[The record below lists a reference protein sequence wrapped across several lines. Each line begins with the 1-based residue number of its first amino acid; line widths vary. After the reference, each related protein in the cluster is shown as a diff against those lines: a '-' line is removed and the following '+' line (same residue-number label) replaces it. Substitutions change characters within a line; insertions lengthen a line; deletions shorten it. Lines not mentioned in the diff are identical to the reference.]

1 MKFYDSGRA
10 PNPRRVKIVLAE
22 KNVNV
27 ETVQVDINKLEQRSE
42 SYAKLNPAQR
52 VPAFETAEGVVLA
65 ESLAICR
72 YLEAKFPTP
81 NLFGA
86 TPLEIGEIEMWNRRI
101 EMGLFSHVG
110 FAFRHSN
117 PFMSEMEKPQIAAW
131 GEACK
136 DKIPAELEMLNNV
149 VSGKNYLVNNR
160 FTMADINALVA
171 LDFMRIIKMRIPE
184 HLSELTRYHAALAAR
199 PTCA

>member
-22 KNVNV
+22 KNISV
-27 ETVQVDINKLEQRSE
+27 ETVQIDINALQQRGE
-42 SYAKLNPAQR
+42 NYTKLNPAQR
-52 VPAFETAEGVVLA
+52 VPAFETEEGVVLA

-72 YLEAKFPTP
+72 YLEAKFPEP

-86 TPLEIGEIEMWNRRI
+86 NALEIGEIEMWNRRI

-110 FAFRHSN
+110 FAFRHTS
-117 PFMSEMEKPQIAAW
+117 PFMAEMEKPQITAW

-136 DKIPAELEMLNNV
+136 AKIPAELEMFEREV
-149 VSGKNYLVNNR
+149 TGKAFLVNNR
-160 FTMADINALVA
+160 FTMADINLLVA
-171 LDFMRIIKMRIPE
+171 LDFMRIIKVKIPE
-184 HLSELTRYHAALAAR
+184 TLPELTRYHAALAAR
-199 PTCA
+199 PACL